1 MSAANDKSTPA
12 RLHIENV
19 YKRYGERTVL
29 DNIDLS
35 VAKGELCIVVG
46 PSGCGKSTLLRIV
59 VGQEQA
65 SAGDVMIDGEPV
77 ALPDASRGIVYQK
90 YSLYPH
96 LTALENVLLG
106 KMLEYP
112 FYRRRSAVE
121 AHRDEAM
128 ELLKRARIA
137 EHADK
142 YPNELSGGMQ
152 QRVAIAQTLIKRPRI
167 VLMDEPFGALDAGV
181 REDMQVLLLELWEA
195 YGMTV
200 FFVTHDLEEAV
211 YLGTRVL
218 VLSQYYTD
226 DRGPAAGPA
235 RGAKIVADHALPRRA
250 MPTVAKS
257 APEFTELVMQIR
269 HEGFDPDYLR
279 HVRDFNLEHP
289 DAFQTLTPE
298 EDGRATRSDS
308 SLPSASGSASF
319 APSPPGSDSSTPSP
333 PGRNAS
339 SPSPPGR
346 DSSTPSPTGRD
357 PSAPSPPGR
366 GLR

>member
-1 MSAANDKSTPA
+1 VTSPTGTLRDAP

-19 YKRYGERTVL
+19 YKRYGSRTVL
-29 DNIDLS
+29 DNIDLR
-35 VAKGELCIVVG
+35 VAKGELCTVVG

-65 SAGDVMIDGEPV
+65 SEGDVLIDGEPV
-77 ALPDASRGIVYQK
+77 ALPDATRGIVYQK

-112 FYRRRSAVE
+112 FYRRRSATA

-128 ELLKRARIA
+128 ALLERARIG
-137 EHADK
+137 EHAGK
-142 YPNELSGGMQ
+142 YPHELSGGMQ

-218 VLSQYYTD
+218 VLSQYYMD
-226 DRGPAAGPA
+226 DRGPAAGAA
-235 RGAKIVADHALPRRA
+235 RGAKIVGDHPLPRRA

-257 APEFTELVMQIR
+257 APEFSELVMRIR
-269 HEGFDPDYLR
+269 HEGFDPAYLH
-279 HVRDFNLEHP
+279 HVREFNLQHP
-289 DAFQTLTPE
+289 DSFQTLTPE
-298 EDGRATRSDS
+298 EDGRAAGD
-308 SLPSASGSASF
+308 PGSP
-319 APSPPGSDSSTPSP
+319 APSGQRS
-333 PGRNAS
+333 R
-339 SPSPPGR
+339 
-346 DSSTPSPTGRD
+346 
-357 PSAPSPPGR
+357 
-366 GLR
+366 

>member
-1 MSAANDKSTPA
+1 MTPA
-12 RLHIENV
+12 AHNGSGAPRLHIENV

-29 DNIDLS
+29 DNIDLVVS
-35 VAKGELCIVVG
+35 KGELCIVVG

-65 SAGDVMIDGEPV
+65 SAGDVLIDGAPV

-112 FYRRRSAVE
+112 FHRRRAALA

-137 EHADK
+137 EHAGK
-142 YPNELSGGMQ
+142 YPHELSGGMQ

-195 YGMTV
+195 FGMTV

-226 DRGPAAGPA
+226 DRGAAAGAA

-257 APEFTELVMQIR
+257 SPAFHELVRQIR
-269 HEGFDPDYLR
+269 HEGFDPSYLR
-279 HVRDFNLEHP
+279 HVREFNLEHP

-298 EDGRATRSDS
+298 EDSRAAAHPS
-308 SLPSASGSASF
+308 S
-319 APSPPGSDSSTPSP
+319 
-333 PGRNAS
+333 
-339 SPSPPGR
+339 
-346 DSSTPSPTGRD
+346 
-357 PSAPSPPGR
+357 
-366 GLR
+366 

>member
-1 MSAANDKSTPA
+1 MLHRAHRCSIASIALRLFALDNFEPLNLEPKIP
-12 RLHIENV
+12 RLHVENV
-19 YKRYGERTVL
+19 YKRYGARTVL

-35 VAKGELCIVVG
+35 VASGELCTVVG

-59 VGQEQA
+59 VGQEA
-65 SAGDVMIDGEPV
+65 ATDGNVLIDGEPV
-77 ALPDASRGIVYQK
+77 RLPDAGRGIVYQK

-106 KMLEYP
+106 KVLEHP
-112 FYRRRSAVE
+112 FYRSRSAAA

-128 ELLKRARIA
+128 ELLARARIA

-142 YPNELSGGMQ
+142 YPHELSGGMQ

-167 VLMDEPFGALDAGV
+167 VLMDEPFGALDPAV
-181 REDMQVLLLELWEA
+181 REEMQVLLLQLWEA

-226 DRGPAAGPA
+226 DRGPAAGAA
-235 RGAKIVADHALPRRA
+235 RGARIVADHALPRCA
-250 MPTVAKS
+250 LPTVVKS
-257 APEFTELVMQIR
+257 APEFNELAQRIR
-269 HEGFDPDYLR
+269 REGFDPGSLR
-279 HVRDFNLEHP
+279 HVRDFNLQHP

-298 EDGRATRSDS
+298 EDGA
-308 SLPSASGSASF
+308 GSR
-319 APSPPGSDSSTPSP
+319 PPV
-333 PGRNAS
+333 
-339 SPSPPGR
+339 
-346 DSSTPSPTGRD
+346 
-357 PSAPSPPGR
+357 
-366 GLR
+366 

>member
-1 MSAANDKSTPA
+1 MQANPVIS

-19 YKRYGERTVL
+19 YKRYGARTVL

-35 VAKGELCIVVG
+35 VAPGELCTVVG

-59 VGQEQA
+59 VGQEAA
-65 SAGDVMIDGEPV
+65 SDGQVLIDGAPIG
-77 ALPDASRGIVYQK
+77 LPDAHRGIVYQK
-90 YSLYPH
+90 YSLFPH

-106 KMLEYP
+106 KLLEYP
-112 FYRRRSAVE
+112 FYRRRSAAA

-137 EHADK
+137 EHAEK
-142 YPNELSGGMQ
+142 YPHELSGGMQ

-167 VLMDEPFGALDAGV
+167 VLMDEPFGALDASV

-211 YLGTRVL
+211 YLGTRVV

-226 DRGPAAGPA
+226 DRGAAAGPA

-250 MPTVAKS
+250 MATVVKS
-257 APEFTELVMQIR
+257 APEFNDLVLQIR
-269 HEGFDPDYLR
+269 RAGFDSSHLP
-279 HVRDFNLEHP
+279 HVRDFNLRHP

-298 EDGRATRSDS
+298 EDDRAAVR
-308 SLPSASGSASF
+308 A
-319 APSPPGSDSSTPSP
+319 AP
-333 PGRNAS
+333 
-339 SPSPPGR
+339 
-346 DSSTPSPTGRD
+346 
-357 PSAPSPPGR
+357 
-366 GLR
+366 